1 MPNNENENEEKFS
14 DDPQENLKI
23 ENELLRLKMQA
34 QFGDSFSM
42 HGENSLPPEIENEF
56 LNRVI
61 AFENNYQKAE
71 FITLGEKLGIDKPKS
86 SEEMTEAEVTE
97 ALKNIEDALD
107 KHHIYLDRIYGPYP
121 DKLIYDFI
129 VNELL
134 AKEIEKV
141 SPFTNVPEEYEDVED
156 NNEKQNENEIASL
169 NEKEEERETEEEPQ
183 SVEGLPEELRV
194 SLEEFFKEG
203 AEDEEQAFPA
213 FEFKNGTH
221 YIYEDFHPN
230 NEKDI
235 EKNTIE
241 FMRHWEQ
248 RSFNEYCTE
257 LGFELVTMDG
267 KAITR
272 EVLYKKMF
280 QFFDSF
286 TSFENFKF
294 MIAEI
299 SFAEQ
304 PDGSFMG
311 HSEGAVKYD
320 AVLENGEQMHFS
332 GPYKLYMLREDNYWS
347 IMHFVMEGFS
357 WDGL

>member
-1 MPNNENENEEKFS
+1 MANKENENEEKFS

-34 QFGDSFSM
+34 QFGDSFMM
-42 HGENSLPPEIENEF
+42 HSENSIPPEIENKF
-56 LNRVI
+56 LNRVM

-86 SEEMTEAEVTE
+86 SEGMTEVEVTE
-97 ALKNIEDALD
+97 ALKNVEDALD

-134 AKEIEKV
+134 AKEVEKV
-141 SPFTNVPEEYEDVED
+141 SFLSELWDDEAEEDESG
-156 NNEKQNENEIASL
+156 NENDYTFL
-169 NEKEEERETEEEPQ
+169 NEEENETETNDDPNLAT
-183 SVEGLPEELRV
+183 GMPEELRI
-194 SLEEFFKEG
+194 SLEDFFNQR
-203 AEDEEQAFPA
+203 AEDDEQELPT
-213 FEFKNGTH
+213 FEFKNGMH
-221 YIYEDFHPN
+221 YIYEEFHPN

-235 EKNTIE
+235 EKNTID
-241 FMRHWEQ
+241 FMRHWEE
-248 RSFNEYCTE
+248 RSFNEYSSE
-257 LGFELVTMDG
+257 LGYELVTMEG
-267 KAITR
+267 KAIKR

-280 QFFDSF
+280 QFFDAF
-286 TSFENFKF
+286 TGFENFKF
-294 MIAEI
+294 MIGEI

-304 PDGSFMG
+304 QDGTFMG

-320 AVLENGEQMHFS
+320 AILENGEQMHFN
-332 GPYKLYMLREDNYWS
+332 GPYKLYLMRTDNYWS
-347 IMHFVMEGFS
+347 IMHFIMEGFS